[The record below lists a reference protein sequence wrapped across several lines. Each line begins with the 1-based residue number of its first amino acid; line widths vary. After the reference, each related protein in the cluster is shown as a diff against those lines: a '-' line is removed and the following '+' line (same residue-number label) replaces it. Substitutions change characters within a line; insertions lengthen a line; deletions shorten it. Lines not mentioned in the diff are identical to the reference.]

1 MPEFDLHTISNA
13 IDIDKETLLHAYSA
27 TIDEMKEAY
36 RQRGI
41 LRKLFEIELLEDEVK
56 ISFKDFKLSF
66 TTERNLIFSGKNL
79 FVCMNFNYK
88 LEDKNATLLKL
99 LMGNNG
105 VIYVSALDGEQLDPR
120 QVDVGYEIFGLLAK
134 TAHAKHIISI

>member
-13 IDIDKETLLHAYSA
+13 IDIDKENLLHAYST
-27 TIDEMKEAY
+27 TIVEIKEAY
-36 RQRGI
+36 NKRGI

-56 ISFKDFKLSF
+56 ISFKDFKLSL
-66 TTERNLIFSGKNL
+66 TTERNLIFSGKKL
-79 FVCMNFNYK
+79 FVRMNFNYK

-105 VIYVSALDGEQLDPR
+105 VIYVSALDGEKLDPH

-134 TAHAKHIISI
+134 TAHAQHIISI